1 MLCMPWE
8 RGYVQTNGHRCIKK
22 SCELRCGVK
31 KFLFRKLWII
41 WCCQID
47 TSCLHHQQHMIR
59 RPTVRCWL
67 VNMQICCLWK
77 DYKISSDIGPI
88 FQWHKIIVHDSRA
101 CNACSVIYLFILIID
116 KKKHIYHMNASTAL
130 CMWLWRLSQGHCLY
144 KLSYTIAHVPHT
156 RFRKIWVGG
165 EGMHLMKFFIHPS
178 IIRRRTHAKLVLK
191 YSTSLSLVGRSPT
204 FPKPSLVM
212 CSPKKSCVETIAK
225 VTFYMIGWV
234 VFICT

>member
-1 MLCMPWE
+1 MWTIFYRFCKTLLWIWIMLCMPWE

-116 KKKHIYHMNASTAL
+116 KKKTYISYECKYRTLYVAL
-130 CMWLWRLSQGHCLY
+130 AVVTRSLLVQALVYNSSC
-144 KLSYTIAHVPHT
+144 APH
-156 RFRKIWVGG
+156 
-165 EGMHLMKFFIHPS
+165 
-178 IIRRRTHAKLVLK
+178 
-191 YSTSLSLVGRSPT
+191 
-204 FPKPSLVM
+204 
-212 CSPKKSCVETIAK
+212 K
-225 VTFYMIGWV
+225 V
-234 VFICT
+234 